1 LSNAGIDSSYTKAEL
16 LLTLPSIIALCFCNR
31 LFLDLPP
38 ESYKTDYARGD
49 KENGGGFGL
58 MVFWA
63 LPT

>member
-1 LSNAGIDSSYTKAEL
+1 MLFD
-16 LLTLPSIIALCFCNR
+16 R

-63 LPT
+63 LPK